1 MAALAV
7 GSKAPDFALEN
18 QDGRRVSLMD
28 FAGKL
33 LVIYF
38 YPKDNTPGCQKEA
51 ESFRE
56 HYAKLKSKGAEVV
69 GVSKDTV
76 ASHLKFREKLSLPF
90 DLLSD
95 PGLDVLKAYGAWGKK
110 VMYGREAEGTIRS
123 TVIVDRD
130 GKVAA
135 VFPRVKPEGHAEEV
149 LRKIEALV

>member
-56 HYAKLKSKGAEVV
+56 HYTKLKSKGAEVV
-69 GVSKDTV
+69 GVSKDAA
-76 ASHLKFREKLSLPF
+76 ASHLKFRDKLSLPF

-95 PGLDVLKAYGAWGKK
+95 PGLDTLKAYGAWGKK
-110 VMYGREAEGTIRS
+110 VMYGKEVEGTIRS

-130 GKVAA
+130 GRVAA
-135 VFPRVKPEGHAEEV
+135 VFPRVKPDGHAEEV